1 METGHTNFCVIAA
14 PFKILDNSSLKKP
27 PSGLTV
33 LEFVKKNKI
42 PFIET
47 THDNLEDIA
56 KFIEINEVSSGLITG
71 ARILPRVV
79 IDLFQDGIINFHP
92 GPIPSTS
99 GLDSLHWMINK
110 MSLPGVTVH
119 YIDGRVDAG
128 EILYFQ
134 NANVLQVKS
143 LSGLRKT
150 IYATQIEALKRLLE
164 IFPNNPGKISKLGK
178 YSKNDPMSTQA
189 KKTVE
194 ASFGNWL
201 RYIHSFQKVDA
212 CYQAV
217 KQDDRDVLS
226 KNFEK
231 EFISYKDNCG
241 RGLLSTAA
249 FYSSVDCVTFLLSK
263 GCDPCEFN
271 HKGTTALM
279 FAKTYNRKRT
289 FNKQLE
295 QFSF

>member
-1 METGHTNFCVIAA
+1 
-14 PFKILDNSSLKKP
+14 
-27 PSGLTV
+27 
-33 LEFVKKNKI
+33 
-42 PFIET
+42 
-47 THDNLEDIA
+47 
-56 KFIEINEVSSGLITG
+56 
-71 ARILPRVV
+71 
-79 IDLFQDGIINFHP
+79 
-92 GPIPSTS
+92 
-99 GLDSLHWMINK
+99 

-201 RYIHSFQKVDA
+201 SRYIYSFQK
-212 CYQAV
+212 
-217 KQDDRDVLS
+217 S
-226 KNFEK
+226 
-231 EFISYKDNCG
+231 
-241 RGLLSTAA
+241 
-249 FYSSVDCVTFLLSK
+249 
-263 GCDPCEFN
+263 
-271 HKGTTALM
+271 
-279 FAKTYNRKRT
+279 
-289 FNKQLE
+289 
-295 QFSF
+295 